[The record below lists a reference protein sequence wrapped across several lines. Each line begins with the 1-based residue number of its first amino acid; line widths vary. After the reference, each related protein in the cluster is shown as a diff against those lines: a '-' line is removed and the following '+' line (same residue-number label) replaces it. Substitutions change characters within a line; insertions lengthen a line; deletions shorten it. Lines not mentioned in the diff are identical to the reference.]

1 MNQNW
6 KNKKPEEI
14 EDIMNKVS
22 LRNVT
27 KNDWKF
33 ILSIRNQDSVRTTCH
48 DTSKISY
55 LTHMVY
61 MKSLVNNPNAFHW
74 IITFERKDV
83 GYIKII
89 DLEFGSSIKDGYQG
103 MGIGTKAYSLV
114 FKEAKKLGLT
124 KLTASVKIDRLTP
137 LKFEEK
143 TGWKKIGFDYKNSK
157 LYAYK
162 LERKL

>member
-1 MNQNW
+1 MN
-6 KNKKPEEI
+6 E
-14 EDIMNKVS
+14 VS

-27 KNDWKF
+27 RNDWKF
-33 ILSIRNQDSVRTTCH
+33 ISALLNQDSVRFACH

-55 LTHMVY
+55 SIHVKY
-61 MKSLVNNPNAFHW
+61 MESLEKNPNAFYW
-74 IITFERKDV
+74 IITYEGKDV
-83 GYIKII
+83 GFIKII

-143 TGWKKIGFDYKNSK
+143 TGWKKIGFDYKNNK

-162 LERKL
+162 LERIL